1 MSTEK
6 LLPYQIWLLFYL
18 LLTKFCGLAS
28 FQCGCPRKSF
38 LYLTTSSCFWPQSLA
53 CVQQYTPVHQ
63 FSTDFDA
70 AERHRDI
77 NNNTREEDNA
87 FNCWLYP
94 AKRGSS
100 PAKANSSWCTS
111 QPPGQLQLVPAVA
124 PQGALKVAA
133 SATGWDSRVTLS
145 SAILL
150 RHCSHPLSGGVRGK
164 GDPGKP
170 LTGCCAAARQS
181 SASTPSL
188 PECARRLPPVD
199 VSLQLADRTRGAPHE
214 GAKVSQDGALWSP
227 GHCMNNPF
235 PHQRFRLSAFLFSIV
250 STPWLLPSSQ
260 DWDEAVCAGITSSS
274 QW

>member
-1 MSTEK
+1 MVHV
-6 LLPYQIWLLFYL
+6 P
-18 LLTKFCGLAS
+18 AS
-28 FQCGCPRKSF
+28 RAAAAG
-38 LYLTTSSCFWPQSLA
+38 A
-53 CVQQYTPVHQ
+53 C
-63 FSTDFDA
+63 S
-70 AERHRDI
+70 
-77 NNNTREEDNA
+77 
-87 FNCWLYP
+87 
-94 AKRGSS
+94 GSS
-100 PAKANSSWCTS
+100 GCTEGGSICNRMGEQGHPFLSHTAPATY
-111 QPPGQLQLVPAVA
+111 
-124 PQGALKVAA
+124 
-133 SATGWDSRVTLS
+133 
-145 SAILL
+145 
-150 RHCSHPLSGGVRGK
+150 CSHPLSGGVRGK

-214 GAKVSQDGALWSP
+214 GAKVSHDGALWSP

-260 DWDEAVCAGITSSS
+260 DWDEAACAGITSSS